1 MGSKRKSP
9 FPLLTSE
16 AVKKYSS
23 LNPDS
28 PEGRL
33 ILRMHFIS
41 QSAPDSRCKLRK
53 PGKFPQFPQN
63 KFTCLSLL
71 YLISGMYRIRKKNR
85 KEAKGRPRIKSSS
98 ISGDLQFRSYPNR
111 QISTFFQSQT
121 HSSSCLRYTY
131 PGHWNNNRPSPMKDP
146 SSYVLPSL

>member
-1 MGSKRKSP
+1 MGNKRKSP

-71 YLISGMYRIRKKNR
+71 YLISGMYRIRKKKTEKR
-85 KEAKGRPRIKSSS
+85 PKEGLGLKAALSLEISSFEV
-98 ISGDLQFRSYPNR
+98 ILTDKYQ
-111 QISTFFQSQT
+111 
-121 HSSSCLRYTY
+121 
-131 PGHWNNNRPSPMKDP
+131 PSFNPKHIQAH
-146 SSYVLPSL
+146 V